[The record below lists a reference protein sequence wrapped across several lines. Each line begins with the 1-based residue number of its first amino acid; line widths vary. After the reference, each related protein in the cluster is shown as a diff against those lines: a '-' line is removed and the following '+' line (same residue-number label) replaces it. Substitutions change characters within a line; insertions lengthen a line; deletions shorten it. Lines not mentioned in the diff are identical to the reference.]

1 MKTFFEKLTKTH
13 ICLSLLFIFTACT
26 GEIQDS
32 KSYEEEDTLAQS
44 ELKIDYQ
51 ELFNNFNSELIGSF
65 TINNTFILE
74 KYKICCPNLAHGK
87 NLGKAYGHIQMYEQ
101 GILLATSGGSFFYI
115 DKNNLDNKNLQFEP
129 ISTNFSEI
137 NKNNEIFIPIDEV
150 ITDIFIHDNVLYV
163 SYMNKRKE
171 ECLNTEVM
179 RSRNINLDFI
189 TFENFLTFEECIKT
203 NQTPF
208 ARQGGGAFSQIDDS
222 HIALTIGDYRQY
234 ALPQNPDSVFGKIL
248 KVQTNSGEYEII
260 SLGHRNPQGLT
271 ISKDKLFLIET
282 EHGPQGGDEVNII
295 DFNNTKNFGWPISS
309 YGSHYNPTYNEEYG
323 DVAPLHKSHKDYG
336 FAEPIIYFD
345 YETNGSHGISTIIP
359 NYFNSGESYF
369 ITTLNGRRLY
379 SLTVENMQV
388 KNKKTYYLNER
399 TRDIIYDKQRNVY
412 YLIFEDTPSF
422 GILREKG

>member
-1 MKTFFEKLTKTH
+1 MKKKRTKNYL
-13 ICLSLLFIFTACT
+13 CLSLLLIVIACT
-26 GEIQDS
+26 GETQAS
-32 KSYEEEDTLAQS
+32 NSSEEDDSLAQS

-74 KYKICCPNLAHGK
+74 KYKICCPELAHGK

-137 NKNNEIFIPIDEV
+137 NKNNEIYIPIDET
-150 ITDIFIHDNVLYV
+150 ITDIFIHNNVLYV

-179 RSRNINLDFI
+179 RSSNINLDFI
-189 TFENFLTFEECIKT
+189 TFENFLTFEECVKT
-203 NQTPF
+203 NQIPF
-208 ARQGGGAFSQIDDS
+208 ARQAGGALSQIDDS

-234 ALPQNPDSVFGKIL
+234 ALPQNPYSVFGKIL
-248 KVQTNSGEYEII
+248 KLQTNSGEYEII
-260 SLGHRNPQGLT
+260 SSGHRNPQGLT

-295 DFNNTKNFGWPISS
+295 DLANTRNYGWPISS
-309 YGSHYNPTYNEEYG
+309 YGFHYNPTYNEEYG
-323 DVAPLHKSHKDYG
+323 DIAPLHKSHEEYG

-345 YETNGSHGISTIIP
+345 YETNGSHGISTLIP
-359 NYFNSGESYF
+359 NYFDSDDSYF

-379 SLTVENMQV
+379 SLTIENMQV
-388 KNKKTYYLNER
+388 KSNKTYFLNER
-399 TRDIIYDKQRNVY
+399 TRDIVYDEQRNVY

-422 GILREKG
+422 GILRDNG